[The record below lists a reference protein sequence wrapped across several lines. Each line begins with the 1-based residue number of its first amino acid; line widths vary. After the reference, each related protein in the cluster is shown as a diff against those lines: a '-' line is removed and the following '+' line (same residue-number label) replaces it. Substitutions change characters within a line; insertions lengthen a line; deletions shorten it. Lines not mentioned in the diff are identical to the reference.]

1 LNEVEAINRLLYRKL
16 RDNSRYDKYFENNS
30 CPVVNQGKGQTE
42 HGVEVMKKYV
52 YSYLDQSK
60 SISIN
65 EFSAYDLITTVN
77 KIHEF
82 LYWSLQYKLN
92 TDLQKV
98 QTPGCSWAIREAD
111 CKSYS
116 VFASS
121 ILINL
126 GIQHYIRRVAVNFE
140 SHYSHVYVIIP
151 KDQNS
156 LSINDT
162 NDYYVI
168 DATLLENIEQDFTA
182 NEDIIM
188 RVNEPELEYVGMGMP
203 GITSSPLTT
212 SNYTQREIYNDSVL
226 LGMENFDSYIDSLR
240 INDDKAQQMRQIIY
254 DSLVNGYDPSIT
266 IRQNSIEINQKVFKK
281 IPNYGLGTTAPP
293 QDGSFNI
300 SDHVDVNQV
309 LGSGF
314 FSNTFGAIFA
324 NGMNL
329 SCWNS
334 SFLPQNTAAEIQQI
348 QGPYFESLF
357 RGLETATSVQE
368 LENRVNHLSMAVY
381 VCAQMYW
388 QLRTGNNWRKCSRL
402 ALDQYNELFYE
413 LVPAFESI
421 IDQLSTMY
429 TLNQLDVRTAPM
441 AWTFNGYDHSWSE
454 NGNADYPV
462 FTIKGTQIISNP
474 TDPIIPTGN
483 PTTGNPSG
491 YVPGN
496 NNQGTGDDPPKT
508 SNSNTVYYVV
518 GGLLLAGTGLYIF
531 NKNKNKN

>member
-1 LNEVEAINRLLYRKL
+1 MNEVEAINRLLYRQL
-16 RDNSRYDKYFENNS
+16 RDNSKYDKYFEYS
-30 CPVVNQGKGQTE
+30 ECTVTKEGKGQTA

-65 EFSAYDLITTVN
+65 EFSGYDLITTIS

-92 TDLQKV
+92 TDLQKI
-98 QTPGCSWAIREAD
+98 QSPGCSWEIKEAD

-126 GIQHYIRRVAVNFE
+126 GIAHYIRRVAVNFE

-151 KDQNS
+151 KDQNT
-156 LSINDT
+156 LSIDDPS
-162 NDYYVI
+162 DYYVI
-168 DATLLENIEQDFTA
+168 DATLLENVEQDFTA

-188 RVNEPELEYVGMGMP
+188 RVNEPSLQYVGMAAPTFG
-203 GITSSPLTT
+203 SPLTKG
-212 SNYTQREIYNDSVL
+212 NYSQREIYNDSVL

-240 INDDKAQQMRQIIY
+240 INDEKAQQMRQIIY
-254 DSLVNGYDPSIT
+254 DSLANGYDPSIT

-281 IPNYGLGTTAPP
+281 IPNYGLGTTAPR

-334 SFLPQNTAAEIQQI
+334 SFLPQNTAAEIQEI
-348 QGPYFESLF
+348 QGPYFEALF
-357 RGLETATSVQE
+357 RGLETASSVQE

-421 IDQLSTMY
+421 INQLETMY
-429 TLNQLDVRTAPM
+429 TVNQVDVLTAPM
-441 AWTFNGYDHSWSE
+441 AWTFNGYNHNWSE
-454 NGNADYPV
+454 DGNAEYPV
-462 FTIKGTQIISNP
+462 FSIKGNQIISNP
-474 TDPIIPTGN
+474 TDPIIPIGGN
-483 PTTGNPSG
+483 PTNGNPSG

-496 NNQGTGDDPPKT
+496 NQGTRDAPKIG
-508 SNSNTVYYVV
+508 NSNTVYYVV
-518 GGLLLAGTGLYIF
+518 GGVLLAATGLYIF
-531 NKNKNKN
+531 KKNKS